1 MIIVFYTS
9 LKKKLFVRQPGD
21 DSGIYKPNNNQVL
34 SKSSFQVPIV
44 CKERKAKTMPRLIRV
59 FAGRSNNVIGLCFPI
74 VGISVDRFTV

>member
-1 MIIVFYTS
+1 MIIAFHTS
-9 LKKKLFVRQPGD
+9 LKKLSVRQSGD
-21 DSGIYKPNNNQVL
+21 DSGIYKPYNNQVL

-59 FAGRSNNVIGLCFPI
+59 FAWRSSNVIGLCFPI